1 MLFQAWK
8 TGMLAKV
15 ATKEA
20 AAALVTEHC
29 KGNLD
34 GRDGAYCVWLKPKA
48 PKGSAFVISVVFK

>member
-1 MLFQAWK
+1 
-8 TGMLAKV
+8 MLAKV